1 MSSAAAAAAA
11 PGSAQE
17 ESSCLAMP
25 SQKKQTWLD
34 GVSDTLVRH
43 LSFIGPGL
51 IAAVAYCDPG
61 NWATDMEA
69 GSRFGYSLLFTVL
82 LSGLFAVL
90 LQILCCRLGAVT
102 GMDLSFQTRR
112 LVLGL
117 PPGPGPM
124 PDMRSTR
131 MRLRYWGI
139 LIPLYLINEGAI
151 IATEL
156 AELIGSAIA
165 LNLLFPK
172 LPLWAGVLL
181 TSADVF
187 LVLIMYH
194 PTTGVRLFESFIGIL
209 VLVVLACFAVLIGR
223 VQPDW
228 GDVFYGYVPSST
240 VVESGGLYVS
250 ISILGATI
258 MPHSL
263 VLGSHFA
270 TIDRLGEY
278 RDLDSKPA
286 APSERR
292 GGTWRNFWHKVG
304 RQLMARSACVPTT
317 MESDSLEEREPTSL
331 RNLQL
336 HLKHA
341 SWDIAICLVL
351 FAITINSAILIVA
364 SAAFYYGNNSE
375 GDTEVV
381 ADLFRAYELLHDTV
395 GKVPAI
401 LFAVALLAAGQS
413 ASITVTLAGQII
425 SEGFIHWRVSPLLRR
440 ILTRSISMVPSML
453 VATLVGRRGLD
464 DMLVASQVA
473 LSMALPFVSFPLLLL
488 TSMPSRMSAIVN
500 NDLREADTKPTSYGA
515 VPDAAAEQAG
525 TTSAAGD
532 TSASGASG
540 APGASASAPAPAS
553 ASTSTLTSTPATA
566 TPAASSAA
574 LADPE
579 DAASAQAADTA
590 AATSVTSRLARISRF
605 LFTDTFH
612 RNRADAKRVGETY
625 SRSFHNTPLI
635 QVLAWA
641 IFILICVADV
651 YVLINT
657 LRDPSN
663 A

>member
-1 MSSAAAAAAA
+1 MSTAAKPAHSG
-11 PGSAQE
+11 PVSQE
-17 ESSCLAMP
+17 TLPLAMP
-25 SQKKQTWLD
+25 AKKRQTWTD
-34 GVSDTLVRH
+34 TISDTIIRH

-69 GSRFGYSLLFTVL
+69 GSRFGYKLLFTVL

-102 GMDLSFQTRR
+102 GLDLSFQTRR

-117 PPGPGPM
+117 PPGAGPI

-131 MRLRYWGI
+131 MRLRYWGL

-165 LNLLFPK
+165 LNMLFPK
-172 LPLWAGVLL
+172 LPLWGGVLV

-187 LVLIMYH
+187 LVLILYR
-194 PTTGVRLFESFIGIL
+194 PSTGVRLFEAFIGIL
-209 VLVVLACFAVLIGR
+209 VLVVLACFAVLIARGR
-223 VQPDW
+223 PDW
-228 GDVFYGYVPSST
+228 SDVFYGYVPSET
-240 VVESGGLYVS
+240 VVSSSGLYVS

-278 RDLDSKPA
+278 RDMDAKPVR
-286 APSERR
+286 SS
-292 GGTWRNFWHKVG
+292 GKSTWSAMWTKIG
-304 RQLMARSACVPTT
+304 RQLLARSANIPASA
-317 MESDSLEEREPTSL
+317 EADELDERQPTSL

-336 HLKHA
+336 HLKHS

-364 SAAFYYGNNSE
+364 SAAFYYGNNNNGE
-375 GDTEVV
+375 TEVV
-381 ADLFRAYELLHDTV
+381 ADLFRAYELLYDTV

-401 LFAVALLAAGQS
+401 LFAIALLAAGQS
-413 ASITVTLAGQII
+413 ASITVTLAGQLI
-425 SEGFIHWRVSPLLRR
+425 SEGFIHWGVSPFLRR
-440 ILTRSISMVPSML
+440 LLTRCISMIPSIL

-488 TSMPSRMSAIVN
+488 TSMPHRMSVPVH
-500 NDLREADTKPTSYGA
+500 NDMVTDTDTIPKPPDYG
-515 VPDAAAEQAG
+515 
-525 TTSAAGD
+525 
-532 TSASGASG
+532 
-540 APGASASAPAPAS
+540 
-553 ASTSTLTSTPATA
+553 
-566 TPAASSAA
+566 AASSLPDQEEAGPSNRSIHDTETQ
-574 LADPE
+574 DPAPDE
-579 DAASAQAADTA
+579 NLTIFG
-590 AATSVTSRLARISRF
+590 RLARWVW
-605 LFTDTFH
+605 LLLEDTFW
-612 RNRADAKRVGETY
+612 RSRADSKRADETY
-625 SRSFHNTPLI
+625 FRSFHTSALI

-641 IFILICVADV
+641 IFLLICIADV
-651 YVLINT
+651 YVLIAT